1 LAKLPPPPV
10 RFLFADPA
18 HFIACGC
25 GSGLS
30 PFAPGT
36 AGTAFAWASYP
47 LLRLAFPA
55 DMLCLAALLLLFAV
69 GVVACQITGR
79 NLGVAD
85 HGAIVWD
92 EIVPFW
98 AVLVFLPPALAG
110 LPEGLEVSWRGAAW
124 QTAAFFLFRFFD
136 IVKPPPARWF
146 DTRVKNGFGVMMDD
160 VIAALYTLLALA
172 GLARLS
178 GLR

>member
-1 LAKLPPPPV
+1 MAKQPPPPLK
-10 RFLFADPA
+10 FLFADPA

-36 AGTAFAWASYP
+36 AGTAFAWAAYP
-47 LLRLAFPA
+47 LLRLIFPDDA
-55 DMLCLAALLLLFAV
+55 ACLIALALLFVL
-69 GVVACQITGR
+69 GIVACDTTGR
-79 NLGVAD
+79 NLGVTD

-98 AVLVFLPPALAG
+98 AVLVFLPPALIASPHG
-110 LPEGLEVSWRGAAW
+110 LLPSWPGIAW

-136 IVKPPPARWF
+136 IVKPQPARWF

-160 VIAALYTLLALA
+160 AVAAAYTALTLAALAQLV
-172 GLARLS
+172 ARL
-178 GLR
+178 